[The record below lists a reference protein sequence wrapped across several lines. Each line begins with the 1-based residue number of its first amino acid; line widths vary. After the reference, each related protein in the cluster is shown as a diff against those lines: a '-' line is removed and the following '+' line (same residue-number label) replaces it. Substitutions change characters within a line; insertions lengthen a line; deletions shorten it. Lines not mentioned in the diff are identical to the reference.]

1 MADYLDPGA
10 ASPGAADQPTL
21 GRRRSKNPLRNMI
34 QHLTVESSS
43 GGSDGS
49 GSRRSSLIRRLSG
62 QKSRSPSAH
71 SDAASGSR
79 PNSRPASA
87 LGVNRD
93 PALCEA
99 CARLAA
105 EIEETLDEVDATFT
119 RPADGGAA
127 GDFET
132 REHFVSRLRYLEE
145 NRWAATCPMCKL
157 FWEVHVPSK
166 ERGEYNLLALSTRD
180 TSYFIDS
187 AKMHSQDHPAKGRAK
202 GLSPAFFSVISKTK
216 APGGRDPDVDPEW
229 FRESGMLLR
238 TRPEILVDT
247 TRGRTGAVG
256 KKLAVPD
263 SSASPLPSPTF
274 CLPDDASW
282 SQRGIW
288 GREIGK
294 NADMDIVREWLHFC
308 DHHHQG
314 RCSRRPV
321 RAEMQGFRLIDCAQ
335 SPPQVVERSL
345 REDYV
350 ALSYV
355 WGDATVDGG
364 WPRVV
369 RDAAAVVTEL
379 GFRYL
384 WVDRFCTDDS
394 RPEEKMGHIHRM
406 DEIYEGA
413 AFTIVAAAGDDAMHG
428 LPGVGSTSRPAQPKY
443 KFNTSNV
450 TLVSSLQDPRLL
462 IERST
467 WYTRGWTYQEGLLAR
482 RRLVF
487 TEQQMY
493 WECEGM
499 ACPETLDLPLEF
511 YHDAGEKRMCDFV
524 RPGLFN
530 GVSYMDG
537 SWEQWKKLPQK
548 LGEASTLSLF
558 REVDQ
563 HIIKYTK
570 RNLSRDADSLDAC
583 LGIWRELE
591 GTLGRGKLSNLVGI
605 PIWAP
610 MPSEPTEENNGI
622 PRTRHLFALSTC
634 FWHHKVGT
642 QAQRRSHLPSWSWAG
657 WSGSVELFSSV
668 TIAADP
674 ETKTKGRKILNHHYV
689 TATQLTRNEPS
700 SVQWTYSPEMAVL
713 APDGSVIYDFG
724 GQLSVP
730 ASASGPP
737 RFRPG
742 GYALHVKDPLVLDRV
757 KAKTHAEG
765 WQFSGLSVDVRMS
778 RGTGTETACL
788 GGETSI
794 GSIKEY
800 VTRHGK
806 GEQMSV
812 LWFVEEA
819 VVMLLVVERTGRGT
833 WERVGRMRMAFP
845 EDAKDV
851 MRASGRLEGLV
862 GRLPL
867 RRLGENIVIE

>member
-1 MADYLDPGA
+1 MADHLDPGA
-10 ASPGAADQPTL
+10 SAGAADQPSP

-34 QHLTVESSS
+34 QHLTVDSSPGAS
-43 GGSDGS
+43 ES

-79 PNSRPASA
+79 PNSRPPSS

-93 PALCEA
+93 PALCES

-105 EIEETLDEVDATFT
+105 EIEETMDEVDATFA
-119 RPADGGAA
+119 RPADGAGAA

-157 FWEVHVPSK
+157 FWEIHVPSK
-166 ERGEYNLLALSTRD
+166 EPGEYNLVALSTRD

-187 AKMHSQDHPAKGRAK
+187 AKMHNQDHPAKGRAK

-216 APGGRDPDVDPEW
+216 GGGQDPDVDPEW

-238 TRPEILVDT
+238 TRPEMLVEMA
-247 TRGRTGAVG
+247 RGRSGAER
-256 KKLAVPD
+256 KLTVPD
-263 SSASPLPSPTF
+263 VTTSPLPSPSF
-274 CLPDDASW
+274 RLPDDASW
-282 SQRGIW
+282 TQRGIW
-288 GREIGK
+288 GREIDK
-294 NADMDIVREWLHFC
+294 TADMNIVREWLHFC
-308 DHHHQG
+308 DTHHEG

-321 RAEMQGFRLIDCAQ
+321 RKEIQGFRLIDCAQ
-335 SPPQVVERSL
+335 SRPQVVERSL
-345 REDYV
+345 RDDYV

-355 WGDATVDGG
+355 WGDINADGS
-364 WPRVV
+364 WPQVV

-384 WVDRFCTDDS
+384 WVDRFCTSDE
-394 RPEEKMGHIHRM
+394 RPQEKREHIQRM
-406 DEIYEGA
+406 DEIYGGA
-413 AFTIVAAAGDDAMHG
+413 AFTIIAAAGENAMHG

-443 KFNTSNV
+443 KFTTSNI

-467 WYTRGWTYQEGLLAR
+467 WYTRGWTYQEGLLSR

-493 WECEGM
+493 WECDGM
-499 ACPETLDLPLEF
+499 TCPEALDLPFEF
-511 YHDAGEKRMCDFV
+511 YHDTEEKRMYDFV

-548 LGEASTLSLF
+548 MGEASTLSVF

-563 HIIKYTK
+563 HIVKYT
-570 RNLSRDADSLDAC
+570 RRDLSRDEDSLDAS
-583 LGIWRELE
+583 LGVWRDLE
-591 GTLGRGKLSNLVGI
+591 STLGRGKLSNLVGI

-610 MPSEPTEENNGI
+610 LASEPTEENNGI

-642 QAQRRSHLPSWSWAG
+642 QARRRNHLPSWSWAG
-657 WSGSVELFSSV
+657 WSGPVELFSSV
-668 TIAADP
+668 TLASNDP
-674 ETKTKGRKILNHHYV
+674 EMKLKGKKILTHHYV
-689 TATQLTRNEPS
+689 AAARLTRNEPS
-700 SVQWTYSPEMAVL
+700 SVKWTYSPEMAVL

-724 GQLSVP
+724 GQMS
-730 ASASGPP
+730 SAAGPP

-742 GYALHVKDPLVLDRV
+742 KYALHVKDPLVLDKV
-757 KAKTHAEG
+757 KAKPHSDG

-778 RGTGTETACL
+778 RGSGTETACL
-788 GGETSI
+788 GGEECI
-794 GSIKEY
+794 GSLKSY
-800 VTRHGK
+800 LMRHGQ

-812 LWFVEEA
+812 LWFVEETM
-819 VVMLLVVERTGRGT
+819 VMLLVVEKTGRGT
-833 WERVGRMRMAFP
+833 WERVGRVRMAFA

-851 MRASGRLEGLV
+851 MRASGGLQGLV
-862 GRLPL
+862 GRLPM
-867 RRLGENIVIE
+867 RSLGQNIVIE

>member
-1 MADYLDPGA
+1 MAEHLDPGA
-10 ASPGAADQPTL
+10 APGTADQPSP
-21 GRRRSKNPLRNMI
+21 GRRRSRNPLRSMI
-34 QHLTVESSS
+34 QHLTVESPS
-43 GGSDGS
+43 GTSDGS

-71 SDAASGSR
+71 SDAASSSR
-79 PNSRPASA
+79 PNSRPASSQ
-87 LGVNRD
+87 GVNRD
-93 PALCEA
+93 PALCDS

-105 EIEETLDEVDATFT
+105 EMEETLDEVDATFA

-127 GDFET
+127 GDFAT
-132 REHFVSRLRYLEE
+132 QEHFVARLRFLEE
-145 NRWAATCPMCKL
+145 NRWAATCPLCKL
-157 FWEVHVPSK
+157 FWDLHVPSK
-166 ERGEYNLLALSTRD
+166 EPGDYHLVALSTRD

-202 GLSPAFFSVISKTK
+202 GLSPAFFSVISKAK
-216 APGGRDPDVDPEW
+216 AGGRDPEVDPEW
-229 FRESGMLLR
+229 FREAGMLLR
-238 TRPEILVDT
+238 TRPEMLVDAA
-247 TRGRTGAVG
+247 RGRTGPEG
-256 KKLAVPD
+256 RLAVSTPG
-263 SSASPLPSPTF
+263 ASPLPSPTL

-282 SQRGIW
+282 TQRGVW
-288 GREIGK
+288 GRDIDK
-294 NADMDIVREWLHFC
+294 VADLNIVREWLHFC
-308 DHHHQG
+308 DNHHQG

-321 RAEMQGFRLIDCAQ
+321 RAEMAGFRLIDCAQ
-335 SPPQVVERSL
+335 SPPRVVERSL
-345 REDYV
+345 RDDYV

-355 WGDATVDGG
+355 WGDANVEDGS
-364 WPRVV
+364 WPQVV
-369 RDAAAVVTEL
+369 RDAAAVVTQL

-384 WVDRFCTDDS
+384 WVDRYCTDDS
-394 RPEEKMGHIHRM
+394 RPDHKLAHVQRM

-413 AFTIVAAAGDDAMHG
+413 AFTIIAAAGENAMHG
-428 LPGVGSTSRPAQPKY
+428 LPGVGVTSRPAQPKY
-443 KFNTSNV
+443 KFTTSNI

-467 WYTRGWTYQEGLLAR
+467 WFTRGWTYQEGLLSR

-499 ACPETLDLPLEF
+499 ACPEAIDLPFEF
-511 YHDAGEKRMCDFV
+511 YHDAEERRLCDFV

-548 LGEASTLSLF
+548 LGEASTLSIF

-563 HIIKYTK
+563 HITKYTS
-570 RNLSRDADSLDAC
+570 RNLSRDEDSLDAS

-591 GTLGRGKLSNLVGI
+591 STLGRGKLSDLVGI
-605 PIWAP
+605 PMWAP
-610 MPSEPTEENNGI
+610 LAAQPAEDKEGPVL

-642 QAQRRSHLPSWSWAG
+642 QARRRNHLPSWSWAG
-657 WSGSVELFSSV
+657 WSGPVELFSSI
-668 TIAADP
+668 TIAADA
-674 ETKTKGRKILNHHYV
+674 ESRTKGRKILNHHYV
-689 TATQLTRNEPS
+689 TATQLTRNEQS

-713 APDGSVIYDFG
+713 APDGTMVYDFG
-724 GQLSVP
+724 DKLV
-730 ASASGPP
+730 SAGPP

-742 GYALHVKDPLVLDRV
+742 KYALHVQDPLVLDRV
-757 KAKTHAEG
+757 KAKTHSDG
-765 WQFSGLSVDVRMS
+765 WLFSGLSVDVRMS
-778 RGTGTETACL
+778 RGSGTETACL
-788 GGETSI
+788 GGEEAI

-800 VTRHGK
+800 ITKHGK

-819 VVMLLVVERTGRGT
+819 LVMLLVVEKTSKGT
-833 WERVGRMRMAFP
+833 WERVGRMRMAFK

-851 MRASGRLEGLV
+851 VRACGRLEELV

>member
-1 MADYLDPGA
+1 MADHLDPRD
-10 ASPGAADQPTL
+10 ASPGAADQPSM

-34 QHLTVESSS
+34 QHLTVDSSSS
-43 GGSDGS
+43 GNDGS

-62 QKSRSPSAH
+62 QKSRSPSVH
-71 SDAASGSR
+71 SDAASSSR

-99 CARLAA
+99 CTRLAA

-119 RPADGGAA
+119 RPADGGGGAA
-127 GDFET
+127 GDFER
-132 REHFVSRLRYLEE
+132 REHFVSRLKLLEE

-166 ERGEYNLLALSTRD
+166 EPGEYNLMALSTRD
-180 TSYFIDS
+180 TSYYIDS

-216 APGGRDPDVDPEW
+216 DPTGQDPDVDSEW

-238 TRPEILVDT
+238 TRPEMLVDT
-247 TRGRTGAVG
+247 TRGRSGAEG
-256 KKLAVPD
+256 KLVVPD
-263 SSASPLPSPTF
+263 QSASPLPSPTF

-294 NADMDIVREWLHFC
+294 DADMEIVREWLHFC
-308 DHHHQG
+308 DNHHQG

-321 RAEMQGFRLIDCAQ
+321 RTEIKGFRLIDCAQ

-355 WGDATVDGG
+355 WGDAKADGN

-369 RDAAAVVTEL
+369 RDAAAVATEL

-384 WVDRFCTDDS
+384 WVDRFCIDDA
-394 RPEEKMGHIHRM
+394 RPEEKMGHIQRM

-413 AFTIVAAAGDDAMHG
+413 AFTIIAAAGENAMHG
-428 LPGVGSTSRPAQPKY
+428 LPGVGSTSRLAQPKY
-443 KFNTSNV
+443 KFTTSNV

-462 IERST
+462 VERST

-511 YHDAGEKRMCDFV
+511 YHDAEEKRMCDFV

-537 SWEQWKKLPQK
+537 SWERWKKLPQK
-548 LGEASTLSLF
+548 LGEASTLSVF

-563 HIIKYTK
+563 HITKYTK
-570 RNLSRDADSLDAC
+570 RNLSLDEDSLNAC

-591 GTLGRGKLSNLVGI
+591 NTLGRGKLGNLVGI

-642 QAQRRSHLPSWSWAG
+642 QARRRGHLPSWSWAG
-657 WSGSVELFSSV
+657 WSGPVELFSSV

-674 ETKTKGRKILNHHYV
+674 ETKMKSRKIFNHHYV

-713 APDGSVIYDFG
+713 APDGSVVYDFG
-724 GQLSVP
+724 GQLGV
-730 ASASGPP
+730 SGPP
-737 RFRPG
+737 RFYPG

-757 KAKTHAEG
+757 KAKTHTDG

-778 RGTGTETACL
+778 RGSGTETACQ

-800 VTRHGK
+800 VTRHGR

-812 LWFVEEA
+812 LWFVEDA
-819 VVMLLVVERTGRGT
+819 MVMLLVVEKTGRGT

-862 GRLPL
+862 GRLPM
-867 RRLGENIVIE
+867 RRLGENILIE

>member
-1 MADYLDPGA
+1 MADHLDPRD
-10 ASPGAADQPTL
+10 ASPGASET
-21 GRRRSKNPLRNMI
+21 GRRRSRNPLRNMI
-34 QHLTVESSS
+34 QHLTVDSSP
-43 GGSDGS
+43 GGSDGT

-79 PNSRPASA
+79 PNSRPPSA
-87 LGVNRD
+87 MGVNRD

-99 CARLAA
+99 CARIAA

-119 RPADGGAA
+119 KPANGGAS
-127 GDFET
+127 DFET
-132 REHFVSRLRYLEE
+132 REHFVSRLKLLEE
-145 NRWAATCPMCKL
+145 NRWSATCPMCKL
-157 FWEVHVPSK
+157 FWEVHVPSQ
-166 ERGEYNLLALSTRD
+166 EPGEYNLVALSTRD

-187 AKMHSQDHPAKGRAK
+187 TKMQDHPAKGRAK

-216 APGGRDPDVDPEW
+216 APNGQDPDVDSEW
-229 FRESGMLLR
+229 FRESAMLLR
-238 TRPEILVDT
+238 TRPEMLVDT
-247 TRGRTGAVG
+247 ARGRSGIER
-256 KKLAVPD
+256 KLSALSQT
-263 SSASPLPSPTF
+263 SSSQPSPTF
-274 CLPDDASW
+274 NLPDDAFW
-282 SQRGIW
+282 PQRGVW

-294 NADMDIVREWLHFC
+294 NADLGLVREWLHFC
-308 DHHHQG
+308 DNHHQG

-321 RAEMQGFRLIDCAQ
+321 QAEIKGFRLIDCGQ
-335 SPPQVVERSL
+335 SPPRVIEASL
-345 REDYV
+345 REDFV

-355 WGDATVDGG
+355 WGDTKEDGT

-369 RDAAAVVTEL
+369 KDAATVALEL

-384 WVDRFCTDDS
+384 WVDRFCIDDTK
-394 RPEEKMGHIHRM
+394 PEERRGHLHRM
-406 DEIYEGA
+406 DEIYRGA
-413 AFTIVAAAGDDAMHG
+413 AFTIIAAAGENAMHG
-428 LPGVGSTSRPAQPKY
+428 LPGVGSTARPTQPKY
-443 KFNTSNV
+443 KFTTSNV

-462 IERST
+462 VERST
-467 WYTRGWTYQEGLLAR
+467 WYTRGWTYQEGLLSR

-493 WECEGM
+493 WECEGLV
-499 ACPETLDLPLEF
+499 CPETLDLPLEF
-511 YHDAGEKRMCDFV
+511 YHDPAEKRMCNFV

-537 SWEQWKKLPQK
+537 SWERWKKLPQK

-563 HIIKYTK
+563 HITKYTN
-570 RNLSRDADSLDAC
+570 RNLSRDEDSLDAC
-583 LGIWRELE
+583 LGLWRELE
-591 GTLGRGKLSNLVGI
+591 NTLGRGKLSDLVGI

-610 MPSEPTEENNGI
+610 TEPSEESNGM
-622 PRTRHLFALSTC
+622 PRTRHLFALSMC

-642 QAQRRSHLPSWSWAG
+642 QPQRRSHLPSWSWAG
-657 WSGSVELFSSV
+657 WSGPVELFSSV

-674 ETKTKGRKILNHHYV
+674 ETKMKSRKIFNHHYV

-700 SVQWTYSPEMAVL
+700 SVQWTYSPEMKVL
-713 APDGSVIYDFG
+713 GPDGSVVYDFAE
-724 GQLSVP
+724 QLS
-730 ASASGPP
+730 SPP
-737 RFRPG
+737 RFRPAR
-742 GYALHVKDPLVLDRV
+742 YALHVKDPLVLDRV
-757 KAKTHAEG
+757 KAKTHSEG

-778 RGTGTETACL
+778 RGSGTETACQ
-788 GGETSI
+788 GGENSI

-800 VTRHGK
+800 ITRHGK

-819 VVMLLVVERTGRGT
+819 TVMLLVVERTGRGS

-851 MRASGRLEGLV
+851 LRSSGRLDGLL
-862 GRLPL
+862 GRLPM
-867 RRLGENIVIE
+867 RKLGEDIIIE